1 MSQTGTKVAT
11 SSVVV
16 AAVVAV
22 AGLGLL
28 GMAAGL
34 LPGITQAG
42 HPNLRASV
50 KTDKQSIQIEGDV
63 LTHVIT
69 IMNTGT
75 VKTEQISALQHFA
88 SETLSVVSAKTS
100 GTIGGFSCTIVPG
113 TADVLCSGGSLKAN
127 ETATISVVTK
137 LLQNANACGTS
148 GTAMSLLTLDPDN
161 LIAESDEKDNVVK
174 GSTAVT
180 GSCPVVTLP
189 NLTVTNLAVASSN
202 GLVTATLN
210 NTGNADVTVPVSV
223 YLYFDGEKSMTYTST
238 TFKDQSFLLAGGTSP
253 SSTRTVTATT
263 KTVKLCVDDG
273 NAVAESDETD
283 NCQEVT
289 VGSSSSNAAGVT
301 AGTDLTVTKNS
312 DVSSA
317 KQGDAVSYTIDV
329 SNVGT
334 VDAAS
339 VGLTDV
345 FTDPFVFASATGTKG
360 FVCTVSSKTVICR
373 GGMIG
378 AGKTATI
385 TVKGTIG
392 ATGLA
397 CDTTKVI
404 TDTATVDPLNKIVE
418 TNEDNNKA
426 TAETTLTN
434 PCGGSTTTVTTTTG
448 GGSVSGGTSSVP
460 SSGGTVPNR

>member
-34 LPGITQAG
+34 LPGVSQNGYA
-42 HPNLRASV
+42 NLRATV
-50 KTDKQSIQIEGDV
+50 APDKQSIQTEGDF
-63 LTHVIT
+63 LTYVIRIT
-69 IMNTGT
+69 NAGT

-100 GTIGGFSCTIVPG
+100 GTVGGFSCEIVPG

-137 LLQNANACGTS
+137 LLTNANACGTS
-148 GTAMSLLTLDPDN
+148 GSAMSLLTLDPKN

-174 GSTAVT
+174 TSTAVA
-180 GSCPVVTLP
+180 GSCPVVALP
-189 NLTVTNLAVASSN
+189 NLTVTDLAVAASN

-210 NTGNADVTVPVSV
+210 NAGAADATGPVSV
-223 YLYFDGEKSMTYTST
+223 YLYFDGAKTMTYSSDTL
-238 TFKDQSFLLAGGTSP
+238 KDVAFLGAGGSSP
-253 SSTRTVTATT
+253 ISTRTTTATT
-263 KTVKLCVDDG
+263 SVVKLCVDDG
-273 NAVAESDETD
+273 NAVAESDESD
-283 NCQEVT
+283 NCMEKTLV
-289 VGSSSSNAAGVT
+289 VAAAQT
-301 AGTDLTVTKNS
+301 GTDLTVVKTS
-312 DVSSA
+312 DVASA
-317 KQGDAVSYTIDV
+317 SQGDAVSYTIDV

-334 VDAAS
+334 VDAVS

-345 FTDPFVFASATGTKG
+345 FADPFVYASATGTKG
-360 FVCTVSSKTVICR
+360 FVCDLSSKTVICR

-385 TVKGTIG
+385 TVRGSIG

-397 CDTTKVI
+397 CDATKVVA
-404 TDTATVDPLNKIVE
+404 DVATVDPLNKIVE
-418 TNEDNNKA
+418 TNENNNKA

-434 PCGGSTTTVTTTTG
+434 PCGGSSVTTTTG
-448 GGSVSGGTSSVP
+448 GGSVSTGGGTTSTTTGGTS
-460 SSGGTVPNR
+460 VPNR